1 MILILRNILTILL
14 YAKYLIN
21 YFIKYTNIIKITE
34 I

>member
-1 MILILRNILTILL
+1 MILILRKYIILL

>member
-21 YFIKYTNIIKITE
+21 YFIKYANIIKNIG